1 MLMGQMGAGTG
12 QHGRGEGKKY
22 LKKKKIKGKREA
34 YSASQNQFGISK
46 LNTSEAFVRMLHCST
61 VALNPLLSL

>member
-1 MLMGQMGAGTG
+1 MQGQVSKKNR
-12 QHGRGEGKKY
+12 GRKKV
-22 LKKKKIKGKREA
+22 LKKIKGKREA

-46 LNTSEAFVRMLHCST
+46 LNTSEASVRMLHCST